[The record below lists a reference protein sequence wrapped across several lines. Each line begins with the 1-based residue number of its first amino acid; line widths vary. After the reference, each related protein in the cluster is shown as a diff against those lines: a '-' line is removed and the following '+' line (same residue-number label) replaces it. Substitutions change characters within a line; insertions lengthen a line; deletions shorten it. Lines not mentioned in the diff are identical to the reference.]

1 MEVKN
6 ENKINENK
14 INENVNIKI
23 TKNDFLNF
31 SQKKQ
36 PKETIIEM
44 SNLNDTNSNNS
55 NNSHNSNKQN
65 TPISLEHIETNLD
78 NIDLNESKVESELIN
93 EELTYD
99 IPKFKMIEYLT
110 DKNKHIQDKQ
120 TIYEYYYESLNLIY
134 SKISIFLIIISS
146 IVTLL
151 GSAQLGDVYMS
162 DAVKYVLKILVIVFS
177 FIITVLSSV
186 LKFQLYKEKIESIGK
201 YMEQLDI
208 LIDDISILIKKIE
221 LMKISDQEFFQQLQE
236 ISIIVTRTNSK
247 LFNIRSDKYY
257 QYYKKLNLIS
267 SKKWSIQHEI
277 KTQNETKYNEFLK
290 TRLQTME
297 ERLELKTKFK
307 EIDERIKQENI
318 NNFYNSDLFS
328 YSKSTENHEE

>member
-1 MEVKN
+1 
-6 ENKINENK
+6 
-14 INENVNIKI
+14 
-23 TKNDFLNF
+23 
-31 SQKKQ
+31 
-36 PKETIIEM
+36 M
-44 SNLNDTNSNNS
+44 SNLNDTNSQNS
-55 NNSHNSNKQN
+55 TKDDDTS
-65 TPISLEHIETNLD
+65 ISLEPIETNLD
-78 NIDLNESKVESELIN
+78 DIDLNESKNDTELIN

-99 IPKFKMIEYLT
+99 IPKLKMIEYLT

-162 DAVKYVLKILVIVFS
+162 DAVKYVFKILVIVFS

-257 QYYKKLNLIS
+257 QYYKKLKLIS
-267 SKKWSIQHEI
+267 SKKWNIQHEI

-297 ERLELKTKFK
+297 ESF
-307 EIDERIKQENI
+307 N
-318 NNFYNSDLFS
+318 
-328 YSKSTENHEE
+328 

>member
-1 MEVKN
+1 M
-6 ENKINENK
+6 
-14 INENVNIKI
+14 NITI

-31 SQKKQ
+31 SQKNETSSNDTDNKNQ
-36 PKETIIEM
+36 ETIIEM
-44 SNLNDTNSNNS
+44 TELNNDNNDVNDDVNDTESEKQDNSLS
-55 NNSHNSNKQN
+55 M
-65 TPISLEHIETNLD
+65 EHIETKLD
-78 NIDLNESKVESELIN
+78 DIDLEENIKKE

-99 IPKFKMIEYLT
+99 IPKLKMIEYLN

-134 SKISIFLIIISS
+134 SRLSIFMIIISS
-146 IVTLL
+146 IITLL
-151 GSAQLGDVYMS
+151 GSAQLGDVFMS
-162 DAVKYVLKILVIVFS
+162 EAVKYVFKILVIVFS

-208 LIDDISILIKKIE
+208 LIDNISILIKKIE
-221 LMKISDQEFFQQLQE
+221 FMKISDQEFFQQLQE

-257 QYYKKLNLIS
+257 QYYKKLKLIS

-297 ERLELKTKFK
+297 ERLQLKTKFK
-307 EIDERIKQENI
+307 EIDEQIKQQHI

>member
-1 MEVKN
+1 M
-6 ENKINENK
+6 
-14 INENVNIKI
+14 NITI

-31 SQKKQ
+31 SQKNETSSNDTDNKNQ
-36 PKETIIEM
+36 ETIIEM
-44 SNLNDTNSNNS
+44 TELNNDNNDVNDDVNDTESEKQDNSLS
-55 NNSHNSNKQN
+55 M
-65 TPISLEHIETNLD
+65 EHIETKLD
-78 NIDLNESKVESELIN
+78 DIDLQENIKKE

-99 IPKFKMIEYLT
+99 IPKLKMIEYLN

-134 SKISIFLIIISS
+134 SRLSIFMIIISS
-146 IVTLL
+146 IITLL
-151 GSAQLGDVYMS
+151 GSAQLGDVFMS
-162 DAVKYVLKILVIVFS
+162 EAVKYVFKILVIVFS

-208 LIDDISILIKKIE
+208 LIDNISILIKKIE
-221 LMKISDQEFFQQLQE
+221 FMKISDQEFFQQLQE

-257 QYYKKLNLIS
+257 QYYKKLKLIS

-297 ERLELKTKFK
+297 ERLQLKTKFK
-307 EIDERIKQENI
+307 EIDEQIKQQHI